1 MDRSVLI
8 VDDEESAR
16 RLCQEILKAAGF
28 LTQTAESA
36 ARALQVLESGPV
48 DMVLTDVRMP
58 GLDGIALLKIIRE
71 KYPETDVVVMTGY
84 GSVPAAVEAI
94 KLGAYEYLTKPFE
107 VENLQRI
114 FRRLV
119 EKRELTAENRLLR
132 EQLKTRQG
140 FANLVGTSAQMQKV
154 YRLILMAAGKRHQVL
169 ITGESGTGKE
179 LVARAIH
186 AHSAWHAKPFVPVD
200 CGALPPTLIESELF
214 GHVRGAFTGAEHARQ
229 GLLASAR
236 GGTVF
241 LDEVAEL
248 PVELQVKL
256 LRALQEKEIK
266 PIGSNERVRLEA
278 RIIAATNQDVQAAI
292 ERGALRKDLYFRLNV
307 LSIKLPP
314 LRLRKSDV
322 PPLAYYFLDR
332 HGRTESRAESISSEA
347 MSRLMAYNWPGNVRE
362 LENCIQRALV
372 LSSGPMIQV
381 KDLPSN
387 VLYPAGA
394 GGRRGFDPSGP
405 GAQRH
410 PAGAGGGGRRPG
422 ARRATAG
429 HRQDHHL
436 SQAEGIRPGKRRQL
450 AALRLTAPRGE
461 KPGASAR
468 FG

>member
-1 MDRSVLI
+1 MAAGDGHSTDRSVLI

-16 RLCQEILKAAGF
+16 RLCQEALRSGGF
-28 LTQTAESA
+28 RTEVAESA
-36 ARALQVLESGPV
+36 PRALAVLESGPI
-48 DMVLTDVRMP
+48 DIVLTDVRMP
-58 GLDGIALLKIIRE
+58 GLDGIELLKIIRE
-71 KYPETDVVVMTGY
+71 KYPDTDVVVMTGF

-94 KLGAYEYLTKPFE
+94 KLGAYEYVTKPFE

-154 YRLILMAAGKRHQVL
+154 YRLILMAAGKRHPVL

-186 AHSAWHAKPFVPVD
+186 AHSSRRDKPFVPVD
-200 CGALPPTLIESELF
+200 CGALSPTLIESELF
-214 GHVRGAFTGAEHARQ
+214 GHVRGAFTGADHARL

-241 LDEVAEL
+241 LDEIAEL

-256 LRALQEKEIK
+256 LRALQEREVK

-278 RIIAATNQDVQAAI
+278 RIIAATNQDVAAAI
-292 ERGALRKDLYFRLNV
+292 QHGTMRKDLYFRLNV

-322 PPLAYYFLDR
+322 PPLAHYFLDR
-332 HGRTESRAESISSEA
+332 HGGTDSLAQGISYEA
-347 MSRLMAYNWPGNVRE
+347 MSRMMGYNWPGNVRE

-372 LSSGPMIQV
+372 LSTGPMIQV

-387 VLYPAGA
+387 VLYPSGEAAAGSQVSTLNELERNAILQALEAA
-394 GGRRGFDPSGP
+394 GGDRVR
-405 GAQRH
+405 A
-410 PAGAGGGGRRPG
+410 
-422 ARRATAG
+422 AR
-429 HRQDHHL
+429 L
-436 SQAEGIRPGKRRQL
+436 LGIGKTTIYRKL
-450 AALRLTAPRGE
+450 KEYGLEHAFSLPD
-461 KPGASAR
+461 SA
-468 FG
+468 